1 MQDRRMRALGY
12 VPVPRGDDGR
22 FRAEVAALER
32 GCTNLGL
39 RLVGVVTERLP
50 ADVPEDVDYVV
61 VTDEQRTERMVLRL
75 GGRVRLSAPRG
86 VLASTAPEEMASQRW
101 FWNAFSPQ

>member
-22 FRAEVAALER
+22 FRAEIAALER

-39 RLVGVVTERLP
+39 RLVGVVTEDGP
-50 ADVPEDVDYVV
+50 PDVPEDVDYVV
-61 VTDEQRTERMVLRL
+61 VTEYDRAERMEEVL
-75 GGRVRLSAPRG
+75 GGRVRLSAPLV
-86 VLASTAPEEMASQRW
+86 VLASTAPEAMASRQGY
-101 FWNAFSPQ
+101 WNA

>member
-32 GCTNLGL
+32 GCTTLGL
-39 RLVGVVTERLP
+39 TLVGVVTQDGP
-50 ADVPEDVDYVV
+50 TDVPGDVDYVV
-61 VTDEQRTERMVLRL
+61 VTEYDRAAGMEEVL
-75 GGRVRLSAPRG
+75 GGRVRLSAPLV
-86 VLASTAPEEMASQRW
+86 VLASTAPEAMAARKGGA
-101 FWNAFSPQ
+101 NA